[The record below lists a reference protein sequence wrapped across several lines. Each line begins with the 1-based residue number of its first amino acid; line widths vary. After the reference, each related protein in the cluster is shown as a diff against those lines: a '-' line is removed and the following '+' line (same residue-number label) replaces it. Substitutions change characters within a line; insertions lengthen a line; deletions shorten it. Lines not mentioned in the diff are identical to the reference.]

1 MLVER
6 IMTSPVRTLNP
17 ENTIEEALN
26 MMSRFSFRHIPIVDD
41 DEKLVG
47 IVSDRD
53 IKMTLPS
60 VLSDEDPGMNLEQP
74 LSRIMRTNVTY
85 CHPLDFVEE
94 IALDFYHF
102 AIGAIPVLREGEIVG
117 IVTQKDMLNTFLE
130 MTGIKEPGS
139 IIEIDIED
147 RTGVIYEIGKV
158 FKDLNIR
165 IISVSVYK
173 NKETKGNKIIV
184 LRIQAMNPKFAIQ
197 RLQEQGFNVLTP
209 DKMGLR

>member
-6 IMTSPVRTLNP
+6 IMTSPVRSLSP

-26 MMSRFSFRHIPIVDD
+26 MMSRYSFRHVPITNEDD
-41 DEKLVG
+41 KLVG

-102 AIGAIPVLREGEIVG
+102 AIGAIPVVREGKIVG

-130 MTGIKEPGS
+130 LTGIKEPGS

-147 RTGVIYEIGKV
+147 KTGVIYEIGKV

-184 LRIQAMNPKFAIQ
+184 LRVQAMNPKFAIR

>member
-6 IMTSPVRTLNP
+6 IMTSPVRTLSP

-26 MMSRFSFRHIPIVDD
+26 MMSRYSFRHVPITNE

-60 VLSDEDPGMNLEQP
+60 VLSDEDPGMNLGKP

-102 AIGAIPVLREGEIVG
+102 AIGAIPVVREGKIVG

-130 MTGIKEPGS
+130 LTGIKEPGS

-147 RTGVIYEIGKV
+147 KTGVIYEIGKV
-158 FKDLNIR
+158 FKNLNIR

-184 LRIQAMNPKFAIQ
+184 LRVQVMNPKFAIQ
-197 RLQEQGFNVLTP
+197 KLQEQGFNVLTP

>member
-1 MLVER
+1 
-6 IMTSPVRTLNP
+6 MTSPVRTLSP

-26 MMSRFSFRHIPIVDD
+26 MMSRYSFRHVPITNE

-60 VLSDEDPGMNLEQP
+60 VLSDEDPGMNLGKP

-102 AIGAIPVLREGEIVG
+102 AIGAIPVVREGKIVG

-130 MTGIKEPGS
+130 LTGIKEPGS

-147 RTGVIYEIGKV
+147 KTGVIYEIGKV
-158 FKDLNIR
+158 FKNLNIR

-184 LRIQAMNPKFAIQ
+184 LRVQAMNPKFAIQ